1 MTPPA
6 RPAGWTVRA
15 RRLAPLAILA
25 AGLGLFLALDLQRYV
40 SLTALQENHDALTA
54 YVYDNAA
61 LASVLFTF
69 AYAAAVAF
77 SIPGAALLTIA
88 GGLMFGVIWGS
99 VLVVLGATAG
109 AVCIFLAA
117 RTALAEPLRR
127 RTGAWL
133 QRLEGG
139 FRRNAFSYLLTLRLV
154 PVVPFWL
161 VNIVPSL
168 LGVPLRIFAVTTFI
182 GIIPGTLVYVSLGN
196 GAGATLAAGGDLN
209 LGIIFAPEVLLP
221 LLGLA
226 ALSLVPVVLRRVRGN
241 RDPLAES
248 TSAEET

>member
-1 MTPPA
+1 MTPVGRA
-6 RPAGWTVRA
+6 NGWTTRVR
-15 RRLAPLAILA
+15 RMAPLAVLA
-25 AGLGLFLALDLQRYV
+25 AGLALFLALDLQRYV
-40 SLTALQENHDALTA
+40 SLTALQQNHDALVI
-54 YVYDNAA
+54 YVQNHAA
-61 LASVLFTF
+61 LASALFVT

-77 SIPGAALLTIA
+77 SIPGAALLTIS
-88 GGLMFGVIWGS
+88 GGLMFGVVWGS

-127 RTGAWL
+127 RAGSWL
-133 QRLEGG
+133 TRLEGG

-161 VNIVPSL
+161 INIVPGL
-168 LGVPLRIFAVTTFI
+168 LGVPLRTYALTTFL
-182 GIIPGTLVYVSLGN
+182 GIIPGTVVYVSLGN

-209 LGIIFAPEVLLP
+209 LGIIFTPEVLLP

-226 ALSLVPVVLRRVRGN
+226 TLSLVPVALRRFRGG
-241 RDPLAES
+241 RDPLAEDS
-248 TSAEET
+248 SSEET